1 MDSIKVYGINIA
13 AFIGTAMTLNEGLQT
28 TVLVLTIAYTAIQIY
43 QKLSK
48 K

>member
-1 MDSIKVYGINIA
+1 MDSFKVYGINMA

-28 TVLVLTIAYTAIQIY
+28 TVLVLTIAYTAIQIFE
-43 QKLSK
+43 KITK